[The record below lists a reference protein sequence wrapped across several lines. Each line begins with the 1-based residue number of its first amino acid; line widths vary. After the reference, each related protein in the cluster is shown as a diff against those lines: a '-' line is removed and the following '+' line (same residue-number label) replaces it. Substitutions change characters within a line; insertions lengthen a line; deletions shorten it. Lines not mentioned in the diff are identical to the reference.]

1 MQNWMQ
7 KSYFTRLTFKLH
19 TLSKND
25 KKKITLL
32 NLKERETSKNRSYF
46 WFLFHVI

>member
-19 TLSKND
+19 TLSKKTI
-25 KKKITLL
+25 KKNYIVKSQRKRDI
-32 NLKERETSKNRSYF
+32 KK
-46 WFLFHVI
+46 